1 MSRCRATGLLPLL
14 AFLVASCRGA
24 VPEDVVGSPGA
35 PEDWLCEPAPD
46 GGWACTRGADNA
58 EANTAARRPPPS
70 SSAITP
76 AEPLEN
82 AGRPPALPT
91 GQSATSA
98 IGLID
103 APATH
108 YAVQLIALGS
118 EQALRDFVAQRQ
130 LAGMKQVRVES
141 RGRLHFALLAG
152 VHPTR
157 AAAERAVAA
166 MAPALQALGPWIRS
180 VGNLRQA
187 MARADR
193 LAEAMP

>member
-1 MSRCRATGLLPLL
+1 M
-14 AFLVASCRGA
+14 
-24 VPEDVVGSPGA
+24 DVVGSPGG

-46 GGWACTRGADNA
+46 GGWACTRGTDNA
-58 EANTAARRPPPS
+58 EANPATRRPPPS

-76 AEPLEN
+76 AEPLD
-82 AGRPPALPT
+82 AARPAAPQT

-130 LAGMKQVRVES
+130 LAGMTQVRVEN

-166 MAPALQALGPWIRS
+166 MAPALQALEPWIRS